1 MLTHYL
7 LKAIKDLDVL
17 IELTT
22 LDIGDIKKADHDAVF
37 ERIKVKEDTLASFER
52 HKALIDNEIAALL
65 KDHPESELSELLDE
79 KTQKQLALLRETLE
93 KLHSVNRYY
102 ARFVITVGEFYNS
115 LYEEILPIEKDGYTG
130 KSPKVASLIELRV

>member
-7 LKAIKDLDVL
+7 LKAVEDLDAL
-17 IELTT
+17 IELTS
-22 LDIGDIKKADHDAVF
+22 LDIDDIKSARHDSLFGRVKA
-37 ERIKVKEDTLASFER
+37 KEDRIASFEK
-52 HKALIDNEIAALL
+52 HKALIDSEITVLL

-79 KTQKQLALLRETLE
+79 ETQRGLELLRKTLQ

-102 ARFVITVGEFYNS
+102 ARFVVSVGEFYNS
-115 LYEEILPIEKDGYTG
+115 LYEEIFPIEKDGYTG